1 MFKTYT
7 KNDFEE
13 IVFEIKNGK
22 AAIIA
27 TDTVIGIVCL
37 YPELIYQIKQ
47 RPLEKKLIKF
57 VCDYNQ
63 IPYISD
69 TDIQFLKKFWPGQ
82 VTSVI
87 QNQAY
92 RMPDDDWLLLLL
104 SKTGP
109 LYSSSAN
116 ISNGNVIDRISDA
129 DFTFNEK
136 FFYNLILILDDK
148 EPGIIE
154 PSTIVDLESW
164 KILRKGAQ
172 YDLVKSYI
180 DNIKGKRYKGENS

>member
-1 MFKTYT
+1 MFKSYT

-82 VTSVI
+82 VTAVI
-87 QNQAY
+87 QNQGY

-148 EPGIIE
+148 EPSDIE

-164 KILRKGAQ
+164 KILRKGAV
-172 YDLVKSYI
+172 YDLVKTYI
-180 DNIKGKRYKGENS
+180 DNIKGKRYKGENT